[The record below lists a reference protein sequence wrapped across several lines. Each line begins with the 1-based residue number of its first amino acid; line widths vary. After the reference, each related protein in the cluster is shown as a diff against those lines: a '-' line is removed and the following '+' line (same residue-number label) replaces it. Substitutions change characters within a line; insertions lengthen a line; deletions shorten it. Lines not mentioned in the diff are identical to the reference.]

1 MSDKKHTK
9 RRLSK
14 IDGLPD
20 DFKSYLDMLLR
31 DKKLNQTQI
40 REEINKMIYE
50 AGVRDDPEYIK
61 RNALSRYSQTFHERM
76 EKFSQYQEMSNQW
89 VRQFG
94 EKPQSDMV
102 RLLVQ
107 IGTSQIA
114 DFQMAA
120 LEKDKTLD
128 AKTLGNL
135 ALAVKRFQEAE
146 AGSVKLEKEIRKQAL
161 EDAAEK
167 AESVAKKAGM
177 TSETVKMLK
186 AELLGIE

>member
-1 MSDKKHTK
+1 
-9 RRLSK
+9 
-14 IDGLPD
+14 
-20 DFKSYLDMLLR
+20 MLLR
-31 DKKLNQTQI
+31 DNKLNQTQI
-40 REEINKMIYE
+40 RDEINKMIYE

-61 RNALSRYSQTFHERM
+61 RNALSRYSQTFHKRM

-120 LEKDKTLD
+120 LEEDKTLD

-146 AGSVKLEKEIRKQAL
+146 AGSVKLEKEIRKQAF
-161 EDAAEK
+161 EEAAGK
-167 AESVAKKAGM
+167 AEAVAKKAGV
-177 TSETVKMLK
+177 TKETIKMLK
-186 AELLGIE
+186 NELLGID

>member
-186 AELLGIE
+186 DRKSVV